1 MLYYACDLDFISE
14 KIFRNKHSATAS
26 ETTRVFASKA
36 TFAQFR
42 VHPEAAE
49 KCIFQ
54 PQQLK
59 KKRRIVCSR
68 GRDKRGENVW
78 KCKKCCVALHLKVY
92 FEVYHTQYSF

>member
-59 KKRRIVCSR
+59 KTVVLCAVGVGIKEAKMFGSAKSV
-68 GRDKRGENVW
+68 V
-78 KCKKCCVALHLKVY
+78 LL
-92 FEVYHTQYSF
+92 FT